1 MTHLRLAAATLA
13 ALSIAGAAAKEEW
26 KTLTLGGEPGLTIAV
41 PTAANNM
48 LDEKNPDNL
57 MFFSVTAGIHG
68 TLTCMAHRNDYPQ
81 GTTRASFAAGIAT
94 ERREVFCGHDAK
106 TISGVS
112 IASSHSFTRNGSQ
125 GAVCTASFT
134 DSAEKSPGRV
144 QSQLLI
150 AAASKIYVLTCTSED
165 EDQETAEYEWST
177 FWGDKVRHM
186 QNSFNVAD

>member
-1 MTHLRLAAATLA
+1 MIHLRLAAATLA

-26 KTLTLGGEPGLTIAV
+26 KTLTLRGEPGLTISV
-41 PTAANNM
+41 PAAADNM
-48 LDEKNPDNL
+48 IDEKNPDDL
-57 MFFSVTAGIHG
+57 MFISVSAGMHG
-68 TLTCMAHRNDYPQ
+68 VLTCMAHRNGYPQ

-94 ERREVFCGHDAK
+94 ERREIFCGHDEK

-112 IASSHSFTRNGSQ
+112 IGDSYSFKRNGAQ

-150 AAASKIYVLTCTSED
+150 AAASKVYVLTCITED
-165 EDQETAEYEWST
+165 EDQETAEYEWSS
-177 FWGDKVRHM
+177 FWGEKVRHI
-186 QNSFNVAD
+186 QDSFNVPD

>member
-13 ALSIAGAAAKEEW
+13 ALSIAGAAAKDEW
-26 KTLTLGGEPGLTIAV
+26 KTLTLRGEPGLTISIPSVAD
-41 PTAANNM
+41 NM
-48 LDEKNPDNL
+48 LDEKSPDDL
-57 MFFSVTAGIHG
+57 MFVSVTAGFHG
-68 TLTCMAHRNDYPQ
+68 ALTCMAHRNDYPQ

-94 ERREVFCGHDAK
+94 ERREVFCKHDKK
-106 TISGVS
+106 TISDVS

-144 QSQLLI
+144 QSQLMI
-150 AAASKIYVLTCTSED
+150 AAASKVYVLTCITED

-177 FWGDKVRHM
+177 FWGEKVRHI
-186 QNSFNVAD
+186 QDSFNVPD